1 MSKKTLLFALLSLF
15 SGGVASAIDGGSY
28 GAYSPYSVYG
38 IGEQFNPGTAYNW
51 TMGGVGVAS
60 RNNRYMNIINPAAVT
75 ARDTLSFMSDF
86 SFYQTNR
93 IYRQSDILSA
103 NNNMNMLNF
112 AISFPVTSHTAMA
125 LCIRPY
131 SSIGYSFTEY
141 TSDPKVIGTIGT
153 IGDSYSGQ
161 GGVYEVSASFG
172 GTIFKR
178 LSLGAEGKYFFGSI
192 GKSHSRVYSE
202 SAALAYS
209 QSSDCQLNAAA
220 LKFGIQYNQT
230 IGTKTRICAGAT
242 YQTEADIKGTLY
254 NQTLSGNASLA
265 SDTVRF
271 AANGPRLASEAAF
284 GISVNYMDK
293 FRAEVDFSLSDWTG
307 CRFNEYEGLCANRDA
322 FVPCM
327 SNAVRIGVEYI
338 PNRSDIRYYWKR
350 VTYRAGFY
358 NKTEGYK
365 VFGLPVATTAVT
377 AGVTLPVFRWSN
389 GLTLGMEAG
398 RRGTVRNNLVSETF
412 VNFCIGVNL
421 YDIWFQQPRYE

>member
-1 MSKKTLLFALLSLF
+1 MSKQRLICALLSLF
-15 SGGVASAIDGGSY
+15 VCGVASAIDGGSY

-60 RNNRYMNIINPAAVT
+60 RNNRYMNIINPASVT

-86 SFYQTNR
+86 SFYQTNK
-93 IYRQSDILSA
+93 IYRQSDSRSA
-103 NNNMNMLNF
+103 DNNMNMLNF
-112 AISFPVTSHTAMA
+112 AISFPVTAHTAMA

-131 SSIGYSFTEY
+131 SSIGYTFTEY
-141 TSDPKVIGTIGT
+141 TSDPNVIGTIGT
-153 IGDSYSGQ
+153 IGDTYSGQ

-172 GTIFKR
+172 GTMFKK
-178 LSLGAEGKYFFGSI
+178 LSLGVEGKYFFGSI
-192 GKSHSRVYSE
+192 EKSHSRIYSE
-202 SAALAYS
+202 SAALTYS
-209 QSSDCQLNAAA
+209 QSSECLLTAAA
-220 LKFGIQYNQT
+220 LKFGLQYSQSV
-230 IGTKTRICAGAT
+230 GTRTKVCIGAT
-242 YQTEADIKGTLY
+242 YQTEANIGGSLY

-265 SDTVRF
+265 SDTVQF
-271 AANGPRLASEAAF
+271 AANGPKLASEAAL

-293 FRAEVDFSLSDWTG
+293 LRAEVDFSMTDWTAS
-307 CRFNEYEGLCANRDA
+307 RLNEYEGLCANRDA
-322 FVPCM
+322 FLPCRG
-327 SNAVRIGVEYI
+327 SAVRVGVEYI
-338 PNRSDIRYYWKR
+338 PNRSDIRYFWKR

-365 VFGLPVATTAVT
+365 VFGLPVATTALT

-412 VNFCIGVNL
+412 VNFSIGVNL